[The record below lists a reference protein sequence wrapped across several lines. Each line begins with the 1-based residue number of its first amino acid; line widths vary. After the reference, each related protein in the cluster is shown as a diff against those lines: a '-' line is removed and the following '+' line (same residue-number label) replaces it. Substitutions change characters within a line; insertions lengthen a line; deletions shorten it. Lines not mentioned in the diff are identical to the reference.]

1 MYLTIDHGNSRTK
14 TGVFTPDGTLI
25 KTQPL
30 PDQSLSTLKEYIAS
44 NSISHIIISTT
55 GTRDWQLQDLNFN
68 GLMFELNHETPLP
81 IEIIYKTPETLGRDR
96 IASACGAH
104 HLYMDKN
111 CLIVDAGTCITTD
124 LVTSKGKFLG
134 GNISPGIRMRLTAM
148 HEKTAR
154 LPLVEPEFPE
164 IPFGDST
171 QHAMQNGACLG
182 AIMEIEGILSRAKDA
197 YGDVSVVITGGD
209 ADLLATRLECQIFV
223 EPELVIQGLFQI
235 LSFNVKNYS

>member
-1 MYLTIDHGNSRTK
+1 M
-14 TGVFTPDGTLI
+14 
-25 KTQPL
+25 
-30 PDQSLSTLKEYIAS
+30 
-44 NSISHIIISTT
+44 
-55 GTRDWQLQDLNFN
+55 
-68 GLMFELNHETPLP
+68 NHETPLP

-104 HLYMDKN
+104 HLYKDKN

-154 LPLVEPEFPE
+154 LPLVELAFPE